1 MASIE
6 YDEYDAV
13 VRVPKGAKLPKSKKT
28 AGAHRGP
35 TRDPDTNKSVH
46 PEFFLNGENK
56 ENAPTAS
63 PPVFVNVDECNS
75 DSRARERSEL
85 DALLVAVVLLVAIEA
100 AQQAAPHLKRWWNDQ
115 ALPFMKSTRNRLAR
129 TRKTDNQADPTES
142 TILIGP
148 APAKAPQEVIAAL
161 EQYRANMSSSEARE
175 RFISALLARLFSEEQ
190 MRVLRNARIENENV
204 PLELSAMEALTPQQ
218 VGDSIKLMLE
228 KHPSLLDE
236 ETLTEFW
243 KVLAR
248 NQADSEHVPLRNEEI
263 QGGTTPD

>member
-1 MASIE
+1 
-6 YDEYDAV
+6 
-13 VRVPKGAKLPKSKKT
+13 
-28 AGAHRGP
+28 
-35 TRDPDTNKSVH
+35 
-46 PEFFLNGENK
+46 
-56 ENAPTAS
+56 
-63 PPVFVNVDECNS
+63 
-75 DSRARERSEL
+75 
-85 DALLVAVVLLVAIEA
+85 
-100 AQQAAPHLKRWWNDQ
+100 
-115 ALPFMKSTRNRLAR
+115 
-129 TRKTDNQADPTES
+129 
-142 TILIGP
+142 
-148 APAKAPQEVIAAL
+148 
-161 EQYRANMSSSEARE
+161 MSSSEARE